1 MVSLLGV
8 LLLALVR
15 RAASTGHQTVT
26 AYLASQEEG
35 LPFTQRQHRSQGS
48 RTSEH
53 LQGVHV
59 PSMLNQENVAPYAN
73 RYRGRTGVLL
83 ANGASLDQ
91 YAPQCWT
98 AGPTQHTLGCHS
110 HRPQHPSTRIDHTL
124 THSHPPTTRAGTT
137 TCSTMS
143 WASA

>member
-91 YAPQCWT
+91 YAPHVGLL
-98 AGPTQHTLGCHS
+98 GP
-110 HRPQHPSTRIDHTL
+110 RSTRWDATVIDRSIPVPALTTHSHTL
-124 THSHPPTTRAGTT
+124 THPPRGQVPPRAVR
-137 TCSTMS
+137 
-143 WASA
+143 